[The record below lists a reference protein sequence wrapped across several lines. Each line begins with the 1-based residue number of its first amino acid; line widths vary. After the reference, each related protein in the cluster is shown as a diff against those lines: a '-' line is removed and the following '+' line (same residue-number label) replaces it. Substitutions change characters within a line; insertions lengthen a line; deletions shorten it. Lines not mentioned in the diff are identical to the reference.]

1 MNTFRGGIHPHD
13 CKELAKGSA
22 IQPLP
27 PPAEAVLPM
36 SQHLGVP
43 CAPTVKKGDAV
54 RKGQVV
60 GEPDPSNPRRF
71 VSAPVHASVSGK
83 VTAVEPRPTPL
94 APSALCVVIESD
106 GQDAW
111 ADGLGPGGT
120 GFQPVPTGKMPVPPQ
135 DAGATGEL
143 DANAIKAR
151 IQAAGIVGMG
161 GAGFPT
167 HVKIS
172 PPPEKKIDTL
182 ILNAAEC
189 EPYLTCDYRLMIE
202 RPGELVEGLLLLAR
216 ALGVTDA
223 WIGVEANKL
232 DAAAALTRAAEGKP
246 VRIGVCQV
254 KYPQGAEKQLIYA
267 LTRRKVP
274 AGGLPLDVGVVV
286 QNVAT
291 AYAVREACRFN
302 KPLIERVVTV
312 TGDGVERPA
321 NYLVRLGTPFR
332 ALLDASGLRDGVRKI
347 IAGGPMMGIA
357 QGSADVPVVK
367 GTSGILVL
375 REAEPADWRSCI
387 SCGRCVEACP
397 MGLMPN
403 EISIAC
409 EARDLDMAA
418 AVNVLDCFECGC
430 CTYVCPA
437 KRPIVHWV
445 KWGKAELAKRKA
457 QQQKQKAS

>member
-1 MNTFRGGIHPHD
+1 MKTFPRGIHPHD
-13 CKELAKGSA
+13 YKHLSKDKP
-22 IQPLP
+22 IQALP
-27 PPAEAVLPM
+27 PPAQVVLPM

-43 CAPTVKKGDAV
+43 CTPTVKKGDTV

-60 GEPDPSNPRRF
+60 GEPDPTNPRRF
-71 VSAPVHASVSGK
+71 VSAPIHASVSGK
-83 VTAVEPRPTPL
+83 VVAVEPRPSPL
-94 APSALCVVIESD
+94 APSVLSVVIESD

-111 ADGLGPGGT
+111 MDG
-120 GFQPVPTGKMPVPPQ
+120 VPCETDVS
-135 DAGATGEL
+135 TL
-143 DANAIKAR
+143 DAAAIKAR

-172 PPPEKKIDTL
+172 PPPDKKIDTL

-189 EPYLTCDYRLMIE
+189 EPYLTCDYRLMVE
-202 RPGELVEGLLLLAR
+202 RPAELIDGLLFLAK
-216 ALGVTDA
+216 ALGVKDV
-223 WIGVEANKL
+223 WIGIEANKP
-232 DAAAALTRAAEGKP
+232 DAYDALRKAGEGHG
-246 VRIGVCQV
+246 VRVEMCKV

-267 LTRRKVP
+267 LTGRKVP

-291 AYAVREACRFN
+291 AYAVREAVRYN
-302 KPLIERVVTV
+302 RPLIDRVVTV

-332 ALLDASGLRDGVRKI
+332 VLLDASGLRPGVRKV

-357 QGSADVPVVK
+357 QGTTDVPVIK

-375 REAEPADWRSCI
+375 QEAEAQDWRACI
-387 SCGRCVEACP
+387 SCGRCVDACP

-409 EARDLDMAA
+409 EARNPDVMAQ
-418 AVNVLDCFECGC
+418 VNILDCFECGC

-437 KRPIVHWV
+437 KRPIVQWV
-445 KWGKAELAKRKA
+445 KWGKAELARRKA
-457 QQQKQKAS
+457 EQKQKAG

>member
-13 CKELAKGSA
+13 FKEFAKGSP

-27 PPAEAVLPM
+27 PPAEATLPM

-43 CAPTVKKGDAV
+43 CVPTVKKGDAV
-54 RKGQVV
+54 RKGQLV

-94 APSALCVVIESD
+94 APSAPCVVIESD
-106 GQDAW
+106 GEDAW
-111 ADGLGPGGT
+111 ADGLLAETDP
-120 GFQPVPTGKMPVPPQ
+120 
-135 DAGATGEL
+135 ATL
-143 DANAIKAR
+143 DGNAIKAR
-151 IQAAGIVGMG
+151 IQSAGIVGMG

-202 RPGELVEGLLLLAR
+202 RPAELVEGLLLLAK
-216 ALGVTDA
+216 ALGVKDA

-232 DAAAALTRAAEGKP
+232 DAAEALRKAAEGKP
-246 VRIGVCQV
+246 VRVEVCKV

-267 LTRRKVP
+267 LTRRRVP

-291 AYAVREACRFN
+291 ALAVREACRFQ

-312 TGDGVERPA
+312 TGEGVERPA

-332 ALLDASGLRDGVRKI
+332 TLLDASGLRDGVRKI

-357 QGSADVPVVK
+357 QGTPDVPVVK

-375 REAEPADWRSCI
+375 REAEPADWRACI

-418 AVNVLDCFECGC
+418 AVNILDCFECGC

-437 KRPIVHWV
+437 RRPIVHWV

>member
-1 MNTFRGGIHPHD
+1 MRTFSGGIHPHD
-13 CKELAKGSA
+13 RKELAKDKPLH
-22 IQPLP
+22 PLP
-27 PPAEAVLPM
+27 PPAQVVLPM

-43 CAPTVKKGDAV
+43 CVPTVKKGDAV
-54 RKGQVV
+54 RKGQVI
-60 GEPDPSNPRRF
+60 GQPDPTNPRRF

-83 VTAVEPRPTPL
+83 VAAIEPRPTPL
-94 APSALCVVIESD
+94 SPSAPCVVIDND

-111 ADGLGPGGT
+111 ADGLPAET
-120 GFQPVPTGKMPVPPQ
+120 DPSS
-135 DAGATGEL
+135 L
-143 DANAIKAR
+143 DAAAIKTR
-151 IQAAGIVGMG
+151 IQEAGIVGMG
-161 GAGFPT
+161 GAAFPT

-189 EPYLTCDYRLMIE
+189 EPYLTCDYRLMLE
-202 RPGELVEGLLLLAR
+202 RPAEMVEGLLLLAKTMD
-216 ALGVTDA
+216 VKDV
-223 WIGVEANKL
+223 WIGVEANKP
-232 DAAAALTRAAEGKP
+232 DAAELLRKAADGTG
-246 VRIGVCQV
+246 VRVEVCKV

-267 LTRRKVP
+267 LTGRKVP

-291 AYAVREACRFN
+291 AYAVREAVRFG
-302 KPLIERVVTV
+302 KPLLERAVTV

-321 NYLVRLGTPFR
+321 NYVVRLGTPFR
-332 ALLDASGLRDGVRKI
+332 TLLEASGLRSGARKI
-347 IAGGPMMGIA
+347 ISGGPMMGIA
-357 QGSADVPVVK
+357 QSSLDVPVIK

-375 REAEPADWRSCI
+375 RQAEAADWRACI
-387 SCGRCVEACP
+387 SCGRCVDACP

-409 EARDLDMAA
+409 EARNFDLMG
-418 AVNVLDCFECGC
+418 AVDILDCFECGC

-445 KWGKAELAKRKA
+445 KWGKAELAKRRA
-457 QQQKQKAS
+457 QQQKQKVG

>member
-1 MNTFRGGIHPHD
+1 MNTFRGGVHPHD
-13 CKELAKGSA
+13 FKEPSRDKP

-27 PPAEAVLPM
+27 PPPQAVLPM

-43 CAPTVKKGDAV
+43 CVPTVKKGDTV

-71 VSAPVHASVSGK
+71 VSALVHASISGK
-83 VTAVEPRPTPL
+83 VAAIEPRPTPL
-94 APSALCVVIESD
+94 SPSVLSVVIESD

-111 ADGLGPGGT
+111 ADGLPAESD
-120 GFQPVPTGKMPVPPQ
+120 P
-135 DAGATGEL
+135 ATL
-143 DANAIKAR
+143 DGNAIKAR
-151 IQAAGIVGMG
+151 IQAAGVVGMG

-189 EPYLTCDYRLMIE
+189 EPYLTCDYRLMLE
-202 RPGELVEGLLLLAR
+202 RPAELVEGLLLLGK
-216 ALGVTDA
+216 ALGAEDV
-223 WIGVEANKL
+223 WIGTEANKL
-232 DAAAALTRAAEGKP
+232 DAFEVLRKASDGKGIR
-246 VRIGVCQV
+246 VEACEV

-267 LTRRKVP
+267 LTGRKVP

-291 AYAVREACRFN
+291 AFAVREACRLN

-332 ALLDASGLRDGVRKI
+332 ALLDASGLCEGARKI

-357 QGSADVPVVK
+357 QGGLDVPVVK

-375 REAEPADWRSCI
+375 REAEPVEWRACI
-387 SCGRCVEACP
+387 SCGRCVDACP

-409 EARDLDMAA
+409 EARDLDMMA
-418 AVNVLDCFECGC
+418 AVNILDCFECGC

-437 KRPIVHWV
+437 RRPIVHWV
-445 KWGKAELAKRKA
+445 KWGKAELGKRKA